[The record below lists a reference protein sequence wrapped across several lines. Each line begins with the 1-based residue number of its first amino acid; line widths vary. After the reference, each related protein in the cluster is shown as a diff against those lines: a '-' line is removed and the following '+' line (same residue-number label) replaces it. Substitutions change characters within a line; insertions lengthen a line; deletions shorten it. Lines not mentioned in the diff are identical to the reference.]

1 MAEWQQFAPQKKI
14 TARFFSRLDTEL
26 ERNGAII

>member
-1 MAEWQQFAPQKKI
+1 MAEWQQFAPQKNHG
-14 TARFFSRLDTEL
+14 AFFSRLDTEL